1 MYLFGLQVAG
11 VDELPAEGVPVLH
24 LPVAQ
29 QLGEDVKWLT
39 GDHCTVRHL
48 QCL

>member
-11 VDELPAEGVPVLH
+11 VNELPAEGVPVLH

-39 GDHCTVRHL
+39 GDDRTVRHL